1 MYKNCM
7 LIVVDGDAHE
17 PVIYWHVIDDDTDK
31 EVAKACAIIGI
42 DPKDETEDIV
52 DAIDNDEAYWYKER
66 FGFQIIPVSNVKG
79 NDLDEVKYIK

>member
-31 EVAKACAIIGI
+31 EVAKACATIGI
-42 DPKDETEDIV
+42 DPNYDETEDIV
-52 DAIDNDEAYWYKER
+52 DAIDNDEVYWYKER
-66 FGFQIIPVSNVKG
+66 FGFQIIPVSNVKEYD
-79 NDLDEVKYIK
+79 NEEE